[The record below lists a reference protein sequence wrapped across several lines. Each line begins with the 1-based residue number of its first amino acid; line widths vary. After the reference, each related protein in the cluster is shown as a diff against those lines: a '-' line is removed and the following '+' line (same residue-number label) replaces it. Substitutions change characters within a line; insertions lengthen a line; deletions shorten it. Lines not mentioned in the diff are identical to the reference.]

1 MKFSNR
7 SQIVQL
13 SLSEIKNQALWTGFC
28 GVNKDPSHGSIND
41 QIVMSDVYNY
51 YGISGTYTV
60 PTFIEYLK
68 ICQTR
73 NKEAIIEINEDIHI
87 ASTANLLLKKFQK
100 LCWADYGFQNS
111 TACAYR
117 ALNNNQ
123 NIDVDLS
130 VLLANDGQDIVKST
144 HEKHLLVNAWTVND
158 VNDRDKLIKLNV
170 DQITGNVVW

>member
-1 MKFSNR
+1 
-7 SQIVQL
+7 
-13 SLSEIKNQALWTGFC
+13 
-28 GVNKDPSHGSIND
+28 
-41 QIVMSDVYNY
+41 
-51 YGISGTYTV
+51 
-60 PTFIEYLK
+60 
-68 ICQTR
+68 
-73 NKEAIIEINEDIHI
+73 
-87 ASTANLLLKKFQK
+87 